1 MASLRLLLLGLGAFV
16 STAWSSPIIHSRQY
30 YPGDPSVGGPVIPQS
45 CTETSFTSP
54 RWGIYNP
61 TLVTVNGSSG
71 GSQGDIRF
79 LTVNFATNVSAAC
92 IAKNIDLDPKGPD
105 ALNIWHDCEI
115 PNLKF
120 QFNLTSFD
128 MRLRG
133 FWTCDNTTD
142 SFTFTA
148 QGVWEQPL
156 IQGCL
161 DDWQAPRGEE
171 TLCIMGNSQVW
182 GTLTTPVQIQ
192 PQLPIRPYTPSE
204 LPERCVDRSWDPQW
218 LVEKLVYRNFSSI
231 SIGNSTKEIQ
241 ELTFE
246 VTNISNEKKSQCRIT
261 SLGNFTN
268 ADGSTPWVL
277 CQTADPEEKLSVM
290 LAVQSGIMGIRQDW
304 NCMDGIEGIEP
315 NHYSGTGFLLLSL
328 TCETARNQTIR
339 ALRGRVLR
347 PRAADTFQCTMP
359 ATNFTG
365 YEISQLPIMPHTPYT
380 RSCTIGSL
388 TNTSSFIVREYEIRT
403 VTILRPNKSKTAFGT
418 LDLYNPG
425 SGDTYKLHRLQI
437 QNDGAWHDCTLA
449 RTESGQQQPLP
460 WQLYHCEYRFG
471 PGHRDIAFKIS
482 WACDDRDPLHPILF
496 ATIASSTLPAQEC
509 FEWRTEQGVISSC
522 RLPAFSIPVES
533 LSWSSLSSPM
543 ERGPTLPWV

>member
-1 MASLRLLLLGLGAFV
+1 MTSLGLLLLGLSAFL
-16 STAWSSPIIHSRQY
+16 STAWSSSIIDNRQY
-30 YPGDPSVGGPVIPQS
+30 YPGDPSEGGPVTPQS

-54 RWGIYNP
+54 RWGIYSP

-79 LTVNFATNVSAAC
+79 LTVNIATNVSAAC
-92 IAKNIDLDPKGPD
+92 IARNINLDPKGPD
-105 ALNIWHDCEI
+105 ALNIWHDCDI

-133 FWTCDNTTD
+133 TWLCENTTG
-142 SFTFTA
+142 FTFTA

-161 DDWQAPRGEE
+161 DDWQAPRGQE

-182 GTLTTPVQIQ
+182 GSLTTPVQIQ

-218 LVEKLVYRNFSSI
+218 LVESLVYRNYSSI
-231 SIGNSTKEIQ
+231 SGGNSTKETQ

-246 VTNISNEKKSQCRIT
+246 LTNISNEKKSHCLVT
-261 SLGNFTN
+261 SLGNFTS
-268 ADGSTPWVL
+268 ADGSTPWVP
-277 CQTADPEEKLSVM
+277 CQTSGPDEKLSVM
-290 LAVQSGIMGIRQDW
+290 LAVQSGILGVRQDW
-304 NCMDGIEGIEP
+304 NCLDGIEGIEP
-315 NHYSGTGFLLLSL
+315 NHYSGTGFMPLSF
-328 TCETARNQTIR
+328 TCGPPTNQTIR
-339 ALRGRVLR
+339 SLRGRVSR
-347 PRAADTFQCTMP
+347 SKTPNTFRCTTP

-365 YEISQLPIMPHTPYT
+365 YEASQLPVMPHTLYT
-380 RSCTIGSL
+380 RSCTVGSV
-388 TNTSSFIVREYEIRT
+388 TNTSSLIVRGYEIRT
-403 VTILRPNKSKTAFGT
+403 ETIPRPSKSKTVSGT
-418 LDLYNPG
+418 FDLYNPG
-425 SGDTYKLHRLQI
+425 SGDTYRLHGLQI
-437 QNDGAWHDCTLA
+437 QDDGAWHECKLA
-449 RTESGQQQPLP
+449 PTESGEQQPLP

-471 PGHRDIAFKIS
+471 PGLRDIAFKLK
-482 WACDDRDPLHPILF
+482 WECDDRDPLHPVLF
-496 ATIASSTLPAQEC
+496 AATANSKLPAQDC
-509 FEWRTEQGVISSC
+509 SEWRTLQGFSSSC
-522 RLPAFSIPVES
+522 RLPEFSIPVES